1 MTSLKNLQ
9 TKSDQNTHHFKKNS
23 WRSMPPNPPSKA
35 QSDMQISKSEKNNS
49 WSPSPKSW
57 VRPCITPVSI
67 KMKSDLKIQLSDW
80 FIIYAVP
87 S

>member
-1 MTSLKNLQ
+1 MTILKNLQ

-49 WSPSPKSW
+49 WSPLSQ
-57 VRPCITPVSI
+57 ILGTPLYNASFNKNEI
-67 KMKSDLKIQLSDW
+67 RFENPAI
-80 FIIYAVP
+80 
-87 S
+87 